1 MTLKYKIKSI
11 KYCYSKIMNIF
22 CLSSQN
28 AAAPSPLG
36 QMNPQD
42 GMSGGP
48 MPPGFFPVST

>member
-11 KYCYSKIMNIF
+11 KYCYSEILNIF
-22 CLSSQN
+22 CLSLQN

-36 QMNPQD
+36 QMNPQN

>member
-11 KYCYSKIMNIF
+11 KYCYSKIMMS
-22 CLSSQN
+22 LQN